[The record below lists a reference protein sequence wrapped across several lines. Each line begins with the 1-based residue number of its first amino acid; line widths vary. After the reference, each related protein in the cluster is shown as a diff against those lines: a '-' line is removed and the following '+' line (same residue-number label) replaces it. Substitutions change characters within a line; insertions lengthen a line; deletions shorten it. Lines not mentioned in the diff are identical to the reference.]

1 MGRPPINPNDAVG
14 KVRIV
19 VHLVGTRHRPIKGN
33 RMRVVTIANARV
45 SDIANIITLAL
56 EHSKAIGGKL

>member
-1 MGRPPINPNDAVG
+1 MGRPPKNISDERG

-33 RMRVVTIANARV
+33 RMRTITVYEARV
-45 SDIANIITLAL
+45 TEIANIIVLAL

>member
-1 MGRPPINPNDAVG
+1 MGRTVNADDATG

-33 RMRVVTIANARV
+33 RMRVMTVPNVRV

-56 EHSKAIGGKL
+56 EHAKANGGKL